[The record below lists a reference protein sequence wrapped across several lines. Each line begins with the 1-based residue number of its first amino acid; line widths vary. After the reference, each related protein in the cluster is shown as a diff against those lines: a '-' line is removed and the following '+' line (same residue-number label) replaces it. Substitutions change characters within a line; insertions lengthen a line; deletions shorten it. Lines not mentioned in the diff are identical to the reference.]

1 MKATNKIIILDL
13 EATCW
18 KDTAPEG
25 QVSEIIEIGVCILDV
40 PSGLISQSKGIL
52 IKPKLSAVSLFCT
65 QLTTITQDMLDNK
78 GISLNEAC
86 TFLQE
91 EYNADQYTWA
101 SYGAYDLKMMQSQ
114 CRIHNIKFP
123 LSQNH
128 INVKTLFAEK
138 KGLKRNTGMSGALQI
153 LSISLE
159 GTHHRGIDDAK
170 NIAKILNWCLNN

>member
-78 GISLNEAC
+78 GISLNEA
-86 TFLQE
+86 
-91 EYNADQYTWA
+91 
-101 SYGAYDLKMMQSQ
+101 
-114 CRIHNIKFP
+114 
-123 LSQNH
+123 
-128 INVKTLFAEK
+128 
-138 KGLKRNTGMSGALQI
+138 
-153 LSISLE
+153 
-159 GTHHRGIDDAK
+159 
-170 NIAKILNWCLNN
+170 